1 MNDYEMV
8 YIVSPRLSS
17 EEAER
22 ATAWVDGLI
31 RNGGGELLSTD
42 VWGRRRLAYPIKHQ
56 FEGTYVYSTFRL
68 EPQATRRI
76 ESELSLSENVLRHLM
91 VRGIVEGGKPEA
103 QSARVM
109 AAGRQTA
116 VARPQPLQPDGAVAP
131 GAEADTAAEGE
142 APDEGETTA
151 PSDPQA
157 EDAGQSEAEATA
169 AAEGEAPDEGETT
182 APSEPGAEDAGQSE
196 AEAAAAAEGEA
207 PDEGETP
214 APSEP
219 GAEDAGPPE
228 AEATTATEG
237 EAPDDAETAAPSD
250 PQAGSPAE
258 SEPEAEPEP
267 AGVE

>member
-31 RNGGGELLSTD
+31 RDGGGELLSTD

-91 VRGIVEGGKPEA
+91 IRGIVEGGKPEA

-116 VARPQPLQPDGAVAP
+116 VARPQPLQPEGAAAP
-131 GAEADTAAEGE
+131 GAEEAPAASDE
-142 APDEGETTA
+142 APDEGDTTT
-151 PSDPQA
+151 PSDPRA
-157 EDAGQSEAEATA
+157 EDAGAPEAEASAAGDGETPDAAEPAAAAEPPVEDASQPAAEATA
-169 AAEGEAPDEGETT
+169 
-182 APSEPGAEDAGQSE
+182 
-196 AEAAAAAEGEA
+196 
-207 PDEGETP
+207 P
-214 APSEP
+214 A
-219 GAEDAGPPE
+219 D
-228 AEATTATEG
+228 G
-237 EAPDDAETAAPSD
+237 EAPDDGGTPD
-250 PQAGSPAE
+250 PADPPAGSAAE
-258 SEPEAEPEP
+258 SESEPEP

>member
-31 RNGGGELLSTD
+31 RDGGGELLSTD

-76 ESELSLSENVLRHLM
+76 ESELSLSESVLRHLM

-116 VARPQPLQPDGAVAP
+116 AARPQALQPAGA
-131 GAEADTAAEGE
+131 AASGTEEGLAASDE
-142 APDEGETTA
+142 APDEGDTTA
-151 PSDPQA
+151 PADPRA
-157 EDAGQSEAEATA
+157 EDAGAPDVEATAAMVEETPDAAEPAAAEPHAEDAGAPDAEATAAMVEETADAAEPAAAEPHAEDASQPAAEATA
-169 AAEGEAPDEGETT
+169 AAD
-182 APSEPGAEDAGQSE
+182 
-196 AEAAAAAEGEA
+196 
-207 PDEGETP
+207 
-214 APSEP
+214 
-219 GAEDAGPPE
+219 
-228 AEATTATEG
+228 G
-237 EAPDDAETAAPSD
+237 EAPDDGGRP
-250 PQAGSPAE
+250 SPADPPAESASE

>member
-31 RNGGGELLSTD
+31 RDGGGELVSTD

-76 ESELSLSENVLRHLM
+76 ESELTLSENVLRHLM
-91 VRGIVEGGKPEA
+91 VRGIVEGGKPEP

-109 AAGRQTA
+109 ATGRPSPA
-116 VARPQPLQPDGAVAP
+116 ARSQPSPSAETGAVEAEPPTAP
-131 GAEADTAAEGE
+131 DDNVPGDAGPTALSDAPAEEGIPPATDEAARGDGVPASPE
-142 APDEGETTA
+142 AP
-151 PSDPQA
+151 A
-157 EDAGQSEAEATA
+157 EDVVTPEAEATLA
-169 AAEGEAPDEGETT
+169 AGDEEPDGADPQAPSDTEAGSPAG
-182 APSEPGAEDAGQSE
+182 SEPGAER
-196 AEAAAAAEGEA
+196 
-207 PDEGETP
+207 
-214 APSEP
+214 
-219 GAEDAGPPE
+219 
-228 AEATTATEG
+228 
-237 EAPDDAETAAPSD
+237 
-250 PQAGSPAE
+250 
-258 SEPEAEPEP
+258 EP